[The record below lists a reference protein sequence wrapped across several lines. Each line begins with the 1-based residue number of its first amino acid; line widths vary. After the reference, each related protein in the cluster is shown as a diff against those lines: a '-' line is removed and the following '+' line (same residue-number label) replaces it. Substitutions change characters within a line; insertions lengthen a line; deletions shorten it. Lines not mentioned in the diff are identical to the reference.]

1 MHVLVN
7 NTAGPPGPTDLLV
20 MVSPRQRDHAAMR
33 PRSEAA
39 FRSFPTGP
47 EAAQLAAQA
56 PGPLPPMAGR
66 AVCPP
71 SGACDDEYGAA
82 LVRVEVVP

>member
-1 MHVLVN
+1 VL
-7 NTAGPPGPTDLLV
+7 
-20 MVSPRQRDHAAMR
+20 VSPRQRDHSALR
-33 PRSEAA
+33 PRSEGA

-47 EAAQLAAQA
+47 EAALLAAQG
-56 PGPLPPMAGR
+56 PGSLPPMAGR